1 MNAWPT
7 IDMMATGQKITNLM
21 NQAGMTVRDI
31 QNVFGFSNPQA
42 IYKWRRGQSVP
53 TIDNLIVLAAV
64 LKVKIDDIIVV
75 DDVQKKFSVLIA

>member
-1 MNAWPT
+1 
-7 IDMMATGQKITNLM
+7 MMATGQNITNLM

-31 QNVFGFSNPQA
+31 QNVFGFSNPQS

-64 LKVKIDDIIVV
+64 LGVRIDDIIVV
-75 DDVQKKFSVLIA
+75 EGTPPSASVKIA

>member
-7 IDMMATGQKITNLM
+7 IDMMATGQNITNLM

-75 DDVQKKFSVLIA
+75 DDVQEKSSVLIA